1 MKKYLHIALML
12 LCVFVV
18 SSCKDDDDDTEAVE
32 REAYKLE
39 QDIAFQAKVNETG
52 FVRWYSEA
60 GDGYVCAKLIEKGN
74 GKQAYFNSRVSVY
87 YKGSLTDGTEF
98 DARLFEDGT
107 PFKCAVSSYYANYS
121 NSNPNGY
128 GSVISGWTVALQHM
142 VEGDKYEVWIPQQLA
157 YGASDNGDIPAYS
170 TLIFEIEL
178 VSVDEQAASASKK
191 LIYKRIKRGW
201 LYNV

>member
-32 REAYKLE
+32 REVYKLE

-87 YKGSLTDGTEF
+87 YKGSLTDGT
-98 DARLFEDGT
+98 
-107 PFKCAVSSYYANYS
+107 
-121 NSNPNGY
+121 
-128 GSVISGWTVALQHM
+128 M
-142 VEGDKYEVWIPQQLA
+142 
-157 YGASDNGDIPAYS
+157 
-170 TLIFEIEL
+170 
-178 VSVDEQAASASKK
+178 
-191 LIYKRIKRGW
+191 
-201 LYNV
+201 

>member
-1 MKKYLHIALML
+1 MDRTL
-12 LCVFVV
+12 
-18 SSCKDDDDDTEAVE
+18 
-32 REAYKLE
+32 
-39 QDIAFQAKVNETG
+39 AFQAKVNETG

-121 NSNPNGY
+121 NSNPKD
-128 GSVISGWTVALQHM
+128 M
-142 VEGDKYEVWIPQQLA
+142 VPVYLVGQLLC
-157 YGASDNGDIPAYS
+157 NIW
-170 TLIFEIEL
+170 LKEINMRFGFR
-178 VSVDEQAASASKK
+178 SS
-191 LIYKRIKRGW
+191 
-201 LYNV
+201 

>member
-32 REAYKLE
+32 REVYKLE
-39 QDIAFQAKVNETG
+39 QDIAFQANVNETG
-52 FVRWYSEA
+52 V
-60 GDGYVCAKLIEKGN
+60 GYVCAKQIEKGN

-178 VSVDEQAASASKK
+178 VSVDEQAASAS
-191 LIYKRIKRGW
+191 
-201 LYNV
+201 

>member
-74 GKQAYFNSRVSVY
+74 GKQAYFNS
-87 YKGSLTDGTEF
+87 
-98 DARLFEDGT
+98 
-107 PFKCAVSSYYANYS
+107 
-121 NSNPNGY
+121 
-128 GSVISGWTVALQHM
+128 
-142 VEGDKYEVWIPQQLA
+142 QLA

-178 VSVDEQAASASKK
+178 VSVDEQAASAS
-191 LIYKRIKRGW
+191 
-201 LYNV
+201 

>member
-60 GDGYVCAKLIEKGN
+60 G

-178 VSVDEQAASASKK
+178 VSVDEQAASAS
-191 LIYKRIKRGW
+191 
-201 LYNV
+201 

>member
-52 FVRWYSEA
+52 FEKWNSEA
-60 GDGYVCAKLIEKGN
+60 GDGYVFAKLIKKGD
-74 GKQAYFNSRVSVY
+74 GKQAYFNSLVSVY
-87 YKGSLTDGTEF
+87 YKGSLTDGTVF
-98 DARLFEDGT
+98 DQQLFDDGI
-107 PFKCAVSSYYANYS
+107 PFPCAVSPYYAKTVTDPVK
-121 NSNPNGY
+121 NSQTKY

-142 VEGDKYEVWIPQQLA
+142 VEGDKYEIWIPQQLA

-178 VSVDEQAASASKK
+178 VSVDEQAASAS
-191 LIYKRIKRGW
+191 
-201 LYNV
+201 

>member
-74 GKQAYFNSRVSVY
+74 GKQAYFSVR
-87 YKGSLTDGTEF
+87 SVHTM
-98 DARLFEDGT
+98 RIIRT
-107 PFKCAVSSYYANYS
+107 PIRMDMVPSYLVGQLLCNIWLKEINMRFGFRSS
-121 NSNPNGY
+121 
-128 GSVISGWTVALQHM
+128 
-142 VEGDKYEVWIPQQLA
+142 
-157 YGASDNGDIPAYS
+157 
-170 TLIFEIEL
+170 
-178 VSVDEQAASASKK
+178 
-191 LIYKRIKRGW
+191 
-201 LYNV
+201 

>member
-52 FVRWYSEA
+52 FKKWNSEA
-60 GDGYVCAKLIEKGN
+60 GDGYVFAKLIKKGD
-74 GKQAYFNSRVSVY
+74 GKQAYFNSLVSVY
-87 YKGSLTDGTEF
+87 YKGSLTDGTVF
-98 DARLFEDGT
+98 DQQLFDDGI
-107 PFKCAVSSYYANYS
+107 PFPCAVNPYYAKTVTDPVT
-121 NSNPNGY
+121 NSQTKY

-157 YGASDNGDIPAYS
+157 YGASESGDIPAYS

-178 VSVDEQAASASKK
+178 VSVDEQAASAS
-191 LIYKRIKRGW
+191 
-201 LYNV
+201 

>member
-18 SSCKDDDDDTEAVE
+18 SSCKDDDDDTEAV
-32 REAYKLE
+32 
-39 QDIAFQAKVNETG
+39 D
-52 FVRWYSEA
+52 
-60 GDGYVCAKLIEKGN
+60 
-74 GKQAYFNSRVSVY
+74 FNSRVSVY
-87 YKGSLTDGTEF
+87 FKGSLTDGTEF

-178 VSVDEQAASASKK
+178 VSVDEQAASAS
-191 LIYKRIKRGW
+191 
-201 LYNV
+201 

>member
-74 GKQAYFNSRVSVY
+74 GKQAYFNSLVSVY
-87 YKGSLTDGTEF
+87 YKGSLTDGTVF
-98 DARLFEDGT
+98 DQQLFDDGI
-107 PFKCAVSSYYANYS
+107 PFPCAVSPYYAKTVTDPVT
-121 NSNPNGY
+121 NSQTKY

-142 VEGDKYEVWIPQQLA
+142 VEGDKYEIWIPQQLA

-178 VSVDEQAASASKK
+178 VSVDEQAASAS
-191 LIYKRIKRGW
+191 
-201 LYNV
+201 

>member
-32 REAYKLE
+32 REVYKLE

-107 PFKCAVSSYYANYS
+107 PFKCAVIHTMRIIRTPIRMDMVPSYLVGQLLCNIWLKEINMRFGFRSS
-121 NSNPNGY
+121 
-128 GSVISGWTVALQHM
+128 
-142 VEGDKYEVWIPQQLA
+142 
-157 YGASDNGDIPAYS
+157 
-170 TLIFEIEL
+170 
-178 VSVDEQAASASKK
+178 
-191 LIYKRIKRGW
+191 
-201 LYNV
+201 

>member
-32 REAYKLE
+32 REAYKLK
-39 QDIAFQAKVNETG
+39 QDIAFQAKVNKTG

-178 VSVDEQAASASKK
+178 VSVDEQAASAS
-191 LIYKRIKRGW
+191 
-201 LYNV
+201 

>member
-32 REAYKLE
+32 REAYKLG

-52 FVRWYSEA
+52 FEKWNSEA
-60 GDGYVCAKLIEKGN
+60 GYGYVFAKLIKKGD
-74 GKQAYFNSRVSVY
+74 GKQAYFNSLVSVY
-87 YKGSLTDGTEF
+87 YKGSLTDGTVF
-98 DARLFEDGT
+98 DQQLFDDGI
-107 PFKCAVSSYYANYS
+107 PFPCAVSPYYAKTVTDPVT
-121 NSNPNGY
+121 NSQTKY

-142 VEGDKYEVWIPQQLA
+142 VEGDKYEIWIPQQLA

-178 VSVDEQAASASKK
+178 VSVDEQAASAS
-191 LIYKRIKRGW
+191 
-201 LYNV
+201 

>member
-18 SSCKDDDDDTEAVE
+18 SSCKDDDDDTEAIE
-32 REAYKLE
+32 IGLLAIPLFN
-39 QDIAFQAKVNETG
+39 QFGTNITITG
-52 FVRWYSEA
+52 FRIPSYKTGFIYFCLEGNVLFQ
-60 GDGYVCAKLIEKGN
+60 LISLS
-74 GKQAYFNSRVSVY
+74 FNSRVSVY

-178 VSVDEQAASASKK
+178 VSVDEQAASAS
-191 LIYKRIKRGW
+191 
-201 LYNV
+201 

>member
-52 FVRWYSEA
+52 FEKWNSEA
-60 GDGYVCAKLIEKGN
+60 GDGYVFAKLIKKGD
-74 GKQAYFNSRVSVY
+74 GKQAYFNSLVSVY
-87 YKGSLTDGTEF
+87 YKGSLTDGTVF
-98 DARLFEDGT
+98 DQQLFDDGI
-107 PFKCAVSSYYANYS
+107 PFPCAVSPYYAETVTDPVT
-121 NSNPNGY
+121 NSQTKY

-157 YGASDNGDIPAYS
+157 YGASESGDIPAYS

-178 VSVDEQAASASKK
+178 VSVDEQAASAS
-191 LIYKRIKRGW
+191 
-201 LYNV
+201 

>member
-52 FVRWYSEA
+52 FEKWNSEA
-60 GDGYVCAKLIEKGN
+60 GDGYVFAKLIKKGD
-74 GKQAYFNSRVSVY
+74 GKQAYFNSLVSVY
-87 YKGSLTDGTEF
+87 YKGSLTDGTVF
-98 DARLFEDGT
+98 DQQLFDDGI
-107 PFKCAVSSYYANYS
+107 PFPCAVSLYAKTVTDPVT
-121 NSNPNGY
+121 NSQTKY

-157 YGASDNGDIPAYS
+157 YGASESGDIPAYS

-178 VSVDEQAASASKK
+178 VSVDEQAASAS
-191 LIYKRIKRGW
+191 
-201 LYNV
+201 

>member
-60 GDGYVCAKLIEKGN
+60 
-74 GKQAYFNSRVSVY
+74 VSY
-87 YKGSLTDGTEF
+87 THLTLPTI
-98 DARLFEDGT
+98 A
-107 PFKCAVSSYYANYS
+107 
-121 NSNPNGY
+121 
-128 GSVISGWTVALQHM
+128 
-142 VEGDKYEVWIPQQLA
+142 
-157 YGASDNGDIPAYS
+157 
-170 TLIFEIEL
+170 
-178 VSVDEQAASASKK
+178 
-191 LIYKRIKRGW
+191 
-201 LYNV
+201 

>member
-52 FVRWYSEA
+52 FEKWNSEA
-60 GDGYVCAKLIEKGN
+60 GDGYVFAKLIKKGD
-74 GKQAYFNSRVSVY
+74 GKQAYFNSLVSVY
-87 YKGSLTDGTEF
+87 YKGSLTDGTVF
-98 DARLFEDGT
+98 DQQLFDDGI
-107 PFKCAVSSYYANYS
+107 PFPCAVSPYYAKTVTDPVT
-121 NSNPNGY
+121 NSQTKY

-142 VEGDKYEVWIPQQLA
+142 VEGDKNEIWIPQQLA
-157 YGASDNGDIPAYS
+157 YGASDNGDIPASS
-170 TLIFEIEL
+170 TFIFEIEL
-178 VSVDEQAASASKK
+178 VSVDEQAASAS
-191 LIYKRIKRGW
+191 
-201 LYNV
+201 